1 MKVIFVRHGETTENY
16 AHRHQPEH
24 TSLSVRGRKQAISV
38 GERLRE
44 LQPTHIV
51 TSPLVRA
58 VQTASLIADQLDMIP
73 SIDRSA
79 AELLRPS
86 SLTGHGHRTVRS
98 LVFYQLWYFGL
109 VREGE
114 SYKQLR
120 QRIAQTRRNLE
131 QLPPDATVVVV
142 SHAVFITMF
151 MVHVCSDRPMNPL
164 KALVTFVALF
174 RIKNTDMIELI
185 HTPIDKGCGWA
196 KVRGTSTK

>member
-1 MKVIFVRHGETTENY
+1 M
-16 AHRHQPEH
+16 
-24 TSLSVRGRKQAISV
+24 
-38 GERLRE
+38 
-44 LQPTHIV
+44 
-51 TSPLVRA
+51 
-58 VQTASLIADQLDMIP
+58 
-73 SIDRSA
+73 
-79 AELLRPS
+79 
-86 SLTGHGHRTVRS
+86 
-98 LVFYQLWYFGL
+98 WYFGL

-174 RIKNTDMIELI
+174 RIKNADMIEFI
-185 HTPIDKGCGWA
+185 HTPIEKGCGWA